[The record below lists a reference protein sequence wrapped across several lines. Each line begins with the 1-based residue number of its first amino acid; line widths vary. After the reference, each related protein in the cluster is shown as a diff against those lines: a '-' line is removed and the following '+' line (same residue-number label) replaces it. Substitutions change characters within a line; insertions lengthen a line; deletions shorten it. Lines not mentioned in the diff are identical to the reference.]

1 MIMVSPSSRE
11 LAVVVSYAFAFSLL
25 VNDVIKRMLIA
36 RTRSSR

>member
-1 MIMVSPSSRE
+1 LPPLTARG
-11 LAVVVSYAFAFSLL
+11 LAVVDSYAFAFSFL